1 MSEKLK
7 GHIFALL
14 TVTIWGIT
22 YIATKIMLESYDE
35 LQILALRFIIA
46 YVLLWI
52 VRPKFMKAGSFK
64 DEAGIFTLSF
74 FGVVM
79 YYFLENMALTYSPA
93 TNVSILV
100 SFAPIVT
107 TIGMHLTSKDDKL
120 NRFKILGFFVAIVG
134 VILVVYNGTVMLK
147 LSPAGDILSL
157 GATVAWAVYSV
168 LLGRFLEKYDSVMLT
183 RRMFLYSLV
192 LIIPATIIKS
202 GMPDLRLCF
211 SLDIGLSLLLLG
223 VFGSCLCYLW
233 WNQSIKKLGV
243 VTTTNYVYLI
253 PFVTM
258 VSAFFILKED
268 ITIMGLAGAV
278 LIIAGVAISDR
289 KPAINE
295 TEKEEE
301 ATV

>member
-1 MSEKLK
+1 MNEKIK
-7 GHIFALL
+7 GHFFALL
-14 TVTIWGIT
+14 AVTIWGIT

-46 YVLLWI
+46 YMLLWI
-52 VRPKFMKAGSFK
+52 VKPKIMKAGSLK

-74 FGVVM
+74 FGVVL
-79 YYFLENMALTYSPA
+79 YYLLENMALTYSPA

-107 TIGMHLTSKDDKL
+107 AVGMHLTSKNDKL
-120 NRFKILGFFVAIVG
+120 NRFKILGFFIAISG

-168 LLGRFLEKYDSVMLT
+168 LIGRFLEKYDNVMLT

-192 LIIPATIIKS
+192 LIIPATLIKS
-202 GMPDLRLCF
+202 GVPDLRLCL
-211 SLDIGLSLLLLG
+211 SLGNGLSLLLLG
-223 VFGSCLCYLW
+223 IFGSCLCYLW
-233 WNQSIKKLGV
+233 WNQSIKILGV

-253 PFVTM
+253 PFITM

-289 KPAINE
+289 KPVINE
-295 TEKEEE
+295 PEKEE
-301 ATV
+301 AV

>member
-1 MSEKLK
+1 MNEKIK
-7 GHIFALL
+7 GHLLALF

-46 YVLLWI
+46 YILLWI
-52 VRPKFMKAGSFK
+52 VRPKLMRAGNLK

-74 FGVVM
+74 FGVVL
-79 YYFLENMALTYSPA
+79 YYLLENMALTYSPA

-107 TIGMHLTSKDDKL
+107 AVGMHLTSKDDKI
-120 NRFKILGFFVAIVG
+120 NRFKILGFIIAITG

-157 GATVAWAVYSV
+157 GATVAWAVYSI
-168 LLGRFLEKYDSVMLT
+168 LISRFLEKYDSVMLT
-183 RRMFLYSLV
+183 RRMFFYSLL
-192 LIIPATIIKS
+192 LILPATLIKS
-202 GMPDLRLCF
+202 GVPDLRSCF

-233 WNQSIKKLGV
+233 WNQSIKKIGV

-253 PFVTM
+253 PFITM
-258 VSAFFILKED
+258 VSAFIILKED
-268 ITIMGLAGAV
+268 ITIMGIAGAV
-278 LIIAGVAISDR
+278 LIIAGVVISDR
-289 KPAINE
+289 KPVINE
-295 TEKEEE
+295 SDGKEK
-301 ATV
+301 VV

>member
-1 MSEKLK
+1 MNEKIK
-7 GHIFALL
+7 GHVFALL

-46 YVLLWI
+46 YMVLWI
-52 VRPKFMKAGSFK
+52 VKPKIMKAGSLK

-74 FGVVM
+74 FGVVL
-79 YYFLENMALTYSPA
+79 YYLLENMALTYSPA
-93 TNVSILV
+93 TNVSILI

-107 TIGMHLTSKDDKL
+107 AIGMHLTSKNDKL
-120 NRFKILGFFVAIVG
+120 NRFKILGFFIAISG

-147 LSPAGDILSL
+147 LSPAGDILCL

-168 LLGRFLEKYDSVMLT
+168 LIGRFLEKYDSVMLT

-192 LIIPATIIKS
+192 LIIPATLIKS
-202 GMPDLRLCF
+202 GVPDLRLCL
-211 SLDIGLSLLLLG
+211 SLDNGLSLLLLG
-223 VFGSCLCYLW
+223 IFGSCLCYLW
-233 WNQSIKKLGV
+233 WNQSIKRLGV
-243 VTTTNYVYLI
+243 VTTTNYVYLV

-278 LIIAGVAISDR
+278 FIIAGVAISDR
-289 KPAINE
+289 KPVINE
-295 TEKEEE
+295 PEKEE
-301 ATV
+301 AV

>member
-1 MSEKLK
+1 MNEKIK
-7 GHIFALL
+7 GHVLALL

-46 YVLLWI
+46 YILLWI
-52 VRPKFMKAGSFK
+52 VRPKLMKAGSLK
-64 DEAGIFTLSF
+64 DEVGIFTLSF
-74 FGVVM
+74 FGVVV
-79 YYFLENMALTYSPA
+79 YYLLENMALTYSPA

-107 TIGMHLTSKDDKL
+107 AVGMHLTSKADRI
-120 NRFKILGFFVAIVG
+120 NRFGIIGFLVAISG

-157 GATVAWAVYSV
+157 GATVAWAVYSI
-168 LLGRFLEKYDSVMLT
+168 LIGRFLDKYDSVMLT
-183 RRMFLYSLV
+183 RRMFLYSLI
-192 LIIPATIIKS
+192 LIIPATLIKS
-202 GMPDLRLCF
+202 GIPDLSRCH
-211 SLDIGLSLLLLG
+211 SLDAGLSLLLLG

-233 WNQSIKKLGV
+233 WNQSIKTIGV

-268 ITIMGLAGAV
+268 ITIMGLAGAT
-278 LIIAGVAISDR
+278 LIIAGVAIAD
-289 KPAINE
+289 KK
-295 TEKEEE
+295 TCKKEPDKKQD
-301 ATV
+301 AV

>member
-1 MSEKLK
+1 MNEKIK
-7 GHIFALL
+7 GHVFAML

-46 YVLLWI
+46 YMLLWI
-52 VRPKFMKAGSFK
+52 VKPKIMKAGSLK

-74 FGVVM
+74 FGVVL
-79 YYFLENMALTYSPA
+79 YYLLENMALTYSPA

-107 TIGMHLTSKDDKL
+107 AVGMHLTSKNDKL
-120 NRFKILGFFVAIVG
+120 NRFKILGFFIAISG

-168 LLGRFLEKYDSVMLT
+168 LIGRFLEKYDNVMLT

-192 LIIPATIIKS
+192 LIIPATLIKS
-202 GMPDLRLCF
+202 GVPDLRLCL
-211 SLDIGLSLLLLG
+211 SLGNGLSLLLLG
-223 VFGSCLCYLW
+223 IFGSCLCYLW
-233 WNQSIKKLGV
+233 WNQSIKILGV

-253 PFVTM
+253 PFITM

-289 KPAINE
+289 KPVINE
-295 TEKEEE
+295 PEKEE
-301 ATV
+301 AV

>member
-1 MSEKLK
+1 MNEKIK
-7 GHIFALL
+7 GHLLALF

-46 YVLLWI
+46 YILLWI
-52 VRPKFMKAGSFK
+52 VRPKLMRAGNLK

-74 FGVVM
+74 FGVVL
-79 YYFLENMALTYSPA
+79 YYLLENMALTYSPA

-107 TIGMHLTSKDDKL
+107 AVGMHLTSNDDKI
-120 NRFKILGFFVAIVG
+120 NRFKILGFIIAITG

-157 GATVAWAVYSV
+157 GATVAWAVYSI
-168 LLGRFLEKYDSVMLT
+168 LISRFLEKYDSVMLT
-183 RRMFLYSLV
+183 RRMFFYSLL
-192 LIIPATIIKS
+192 LILPATLIKS
-202 GMPDLRLCF
+202 GVPDLRSCF

-233 WNQSIKKLGV
+233 WNQSIKKIGV

-253 PFVTM
+253 PFITM
-258 VSAFFILKED
+258 VSAFIILKED
-268 ITIMGLAGAV
+268 ITIMGIAGAV
-278 LIIAGVAISDR
+278 LIIAGVVISDR
-289 KPAINE
+289 KPVINE
-295 TEKEEE
+295 SDGKEK
-301 ATV
+301 VV

>member
-1 MSEKLK
+1 MNEKIK
-7 GHIFALL
+7 GHFFALL
-14 TVTIWGIT
+14 AVTIWGIT

-46 YVLLWI
+46 YMLLWI
-52 VRPKFMKAGSFK
+52 VKPKIMKAGSLK

-74 FGVVM
+74 FGVVL
-79 YYFLENMALTYSPA
+79 YYLLENMALTYSPA

-107 TIGMHLTSKDDKL
+107 AVGMHLTSKNDKL
-120 NRFKILGFFVAIVG
+120 NRFKILGFFIAISG

-168 LLGRFLEKYDSVMLT
+168 LIGRFLEKYDNVMLT

-192 LIIPATIIKS
+192 LIIPATLIKS
-202 GMPDLRLCF
+202 GVPDLRLCL
-211 SLDIGLSLLLLG
+211 SLGNGLSLLLLG
-223 VFGSCLCYLW
+223 IFGSCLCYLW
-233 WNQSIKKLGV
+233 WNQSIKILGV
-243 VTTTNYVYLI
+243 VTTTNYVYLV

-278 LIIAGVAISDR
+278 FIIAGVAISDR
-289 KPAINE
+289 KPAIDE
-295 TEKEEE
+295 PEKEE
-301 ATV
+301 AV